1 MKLTLAEFKEAY
13 PEMYESIVREG
24 FDTGSAEGYAKGKA
38 DGLAEGSAA
47 ERDRIRAVE
56 EQLIP
61 GHEALI
67 ADLKYDG
74 KTTGPE
80 AAIKVLAAEKA
91 LRKSKLDGFVSEHTA
106 VAAPAAPKDDADRQ
120 AKEQEA
126 HASNTSLTP
135 EEQAEK
141 TWAEDARIRAE
152 FANNKEAYLAY
163 ARALAAGQVKI
174 YTGKGGN

>member
-24 FDTGSAEGYAKGKA
+24 IDRGSADGHARGKA
-38 DGLAEGSAA
+38 EGLDAGASS
-47 ERDRIRAVE
+47 ERDRIKAVE

-67 ADLKYDG
+67 TDLKFDG

-80 AAIKVLAAEKA
+80 AAVKVLAAEKS
-91 LRKSKLDGFVSEHTA
+91 LRASKLASFVTEHPTVA
-106 VAAPAAPKDDADRQ
+106 VPSAPKDDTDKQ
-120 AKEQEA
+120 AQKQA
-126 HASNTSLTP
+126 AAPAGMYLPP

-141 TWAEDARIRAE
+141 TWAEDPKIRAE

-163 ARALAAGQVKI
+163 VKADAAGRVKI
-174 YTGKGGN
+174 YKGKGGN